1 MARRLGVGG
10 LALLLALAAAPAPAR
25 AQRDVGPVRVALFA
39 GARLSHA
46 SEPII
51 GMAGELELHG
61 ALHGTWTLGAA
72 ASAVIESAGSY
83 TQYELEARWRP
94 RDEGGLRPYV
104 GAGVA
109 LSRSAFLAT
118 GGPAE
123 TRFGGLA
130 LAGVEIP
137 LLGTT
142 TFVEALALED
152 GALSAQVRGGV
163 RLLLIGR

>member
-1 MARRLGVGG
+1 MALRHGVAG
-10 LALLLALAAAPAPAR
+10 LALLVALAAAPAPAR
-25 AQRDVGPVRVALFA
+25 AQRAVGPVRVALFA
-39 GARLSHA
+39 GVRLTRTSQ
-46 SEPII
+46 PLI
-51 GMAGELELHG
+51 GVAGELELRG

-72 ASAVIESAGSY
+72 ASAVIENDGSY
-83 TQYELEARWRP
+83 TQYEFEARWRP
-94 RDEGGLRPYV
+94 GDEDGLRPYF

-109 LSRSAFLAT
+109 LTRSAVLSL

-130 LAGVEIP
+130 LAGIEIP

-142 TFVEALALED
+142 AFVEALALED
-152 GALSAQVRGGV
+152 GALSGQVRGGV